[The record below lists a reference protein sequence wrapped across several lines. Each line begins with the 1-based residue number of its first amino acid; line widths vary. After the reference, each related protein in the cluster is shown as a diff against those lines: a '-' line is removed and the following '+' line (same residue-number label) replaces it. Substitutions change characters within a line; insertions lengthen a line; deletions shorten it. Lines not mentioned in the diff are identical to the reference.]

1 MSSDLSPARQ
11 ILTMYHRSPEFL
23 EDTCKQ
29 YHLSVT
35 LNDNE
40 EGEPGPRDALLLFF
54 FNVIVFMYLLL
65 IVLGLHCCATG
76 LLYLQQA
83 GCGARAS
90 HCSGFSCCKAQALQL
105 RLQ

>member
-23 EDTCKQ
+23 EHTCRQ
-29 YHLSVT
+29 YHLNVT
-35 LNDNE
+35 LNENQN
-40 EGEPGPRDALLLFF
+40 GEPGSRDALLPFL
-54 FNVIVFMYLLL
+54 NIIVFIYLFLD
-65 IVLGLHCCATG
+65 VLGLHCCATG

-90 HCSGFSCCKAQALQL
+90 RCSGFSCCGAQALEL

>member
-23 EDTCKQ
+23 EHTCRQ
-29 YHLSVT
+29 YHLNVT
-35 LNDNE
+35 LNENQK
-40 EGEPGPRDALLLFF
+40 GEPGSRDALLPFL
-54 FNVIVFMYLLL
+54 NIIVFIYLFLD
-65 IVLGLHCCATG
+65 VLGLHCCATG

-90 HCSGFSCCKAQALQL
+90 RCSGFSCCGAQALEL